1 MAIYYTVSAAGML
14 KIAAQFED
22 KTGIVVADIY
32 TAFAKEASSL
42 AEKRADMEHNSL
54 TAEIPARKPRAGS
67 LNLLSWTKRT
77 LTPKNLTQ
85 RNLRIESV
93 LLSNN
98 DGEGAAIC
106 YAEAAPSDFEK
117 ARQ

>member
-1 MAIYYTVSAAGML
+1 M
-14 KIAAQFED
+14 
-22 KTGIVVADIY
+22 
-32 TAFAKEASSL
+32 
-42 AEKRADMEHNSL
+42 
-54 TAEIPARKPRAGS
+54 
-67 LNLLSWTKRT
+67 SWTKRT